1 MEFTAASMAVYMM
14 MAVFGLMIIDFL
26 LAFFKSFWM
35 GAFSPSIVLDYLKD
49 IVYYVLP
56 LNILVSMMS
65 IDPTGWILLIFYY
78 IGGLAVII
86 KYAMDIVGKIK
97 MKS

>member
-1 MEFTAASMAVYMM
+1 MEFSAASMAIYMM
-14 MAVFGLMIIDFL
+14 LAVFGLMIIDFL
-26 LAFFKSFWM
+26 LAFFKSFWT
-35 GAFSPSIVLDYLKD
+35 GTFSPSIVLNYLKD

-65 IDPTGWILLIFYY
+65 IDPTGWILLIFYF

-86 KYAMDIVGKIK
+86 KYGIDIIGKIK
-97 MKS
+97 